1 MLRFGNS
8 RIDKNDCKE
17 HVTSTETTGAS
28 ERYLNLARARGAYN
42 IRVFGSVAQGEETEN
57 SDVDILVDLA
67 PGRTI
72 FDLGGLLHDLQNV
85 LDCNVD
91 VVTEKGLRQRIRQEI
106 LAEAIPL

>member
-1 MLRFGNS
+1 MSLQQKLQEHR
-8 RIDKNDCKE
+8 NDI
-17 HVTSTETTGAS
+17 
-28 ERYLNLARARGAYN
+28 LDLARARGAYN
-42 IRVFGSVAQGEETEN
+42 VRVFGSVARGEETEN

-85 LDCNVD
+85 LDCKVD
-91 VVTEKGLRQRIRQEI
+91 IVTEKGLRQRIRQQV